1 MICFNRKSTHST
13 PVIELQRSKQYKD
26 GKKAK
31 VYTAVVT
38 YDVFQHIFPEFPAVD
53 DNMLKLIMVVVD
65 EPLKS
70 SKSVLFF

>member
-1 MICFNRKSTHST
+1 MICFNRKSTYST

-31 VYTAVVT
+31 VYTAVLIF
-38 YDVFQHIFPEFPAVD
+38 DVFQHIFAEFPAVD

>member
-38 YDVFQHIFPEFPAVD
+38 YDVFQHIFPPAVD